1 MARPIPHADLRLLP
15 KQSDKENKPKDSQ
28 SFLDITIDGI
38 KNTTSKNLLLGTVTG
53 WAAGVSVVRV
63 GRIAAFGLG
72 GGIILLHFAAELG
85 YINVN
90 WDRVKETA
98 GESQQW
104 LDRVLRFV
112 KKNNCF
118 SVGFMGGFFF
128 GVAST

>member
-15 KQSDKENKPKDSQ
+15 KQGDKENKPKDSQ

-72 GGIILLHFAAELG
+72 GGIILLHFAAEFG